1 MTDIYTPYMASTSDL
16 EAAFR
21 KESRLQPGEVRMLT
35 RILQEAE
42 LLPKGRRG
50 GWRQMPE
57 LTPVHCAIWL
67 VGLAVTRRSGLRN
80 VAGLRKRIERVLG
93 LVNKRKPEE
102 TFGGFMTQLITDYAD
117 GRFPELFMPLR
128 ILIINDDTNP
138 AAEFAF
144 SDPTREGKDDEYGEV
159 IFVAPEYLAKSKD
172 EIVGQKGTEFADAF
186 VIGAEVLF
194 TFREVF
200 APERE
205 SVGNDGGATAE

>member
-1 MTDIYTPYMASTSDL
+1 MATTSDL

-21 KESRLQPGEVRMLT
+21 KESRLKPGEVRMLT
-35 RILQEAE
+35 RILQDAE

-50 GWRQMPE
+50 GWRNMPE
-57 LTPVHCAIWL
+57 LTTEHCAIWL

-93 LVNKRKPEE
+93 LVNKMEPEE
-102 TFGGFMTQLITDYAD
+102 TFGGFMAHLITDYAD
-117 GRFPELFMPLR
+117 DRYHERFLPLR
-128 ILIINDDTNP
+128 ILIVNDDTNP
-138 AAEFAF
+138 TAEVAF
-144 SDPTREGKDDEYGEV
+144 SDPTRQGKDDEYYEI

-172 EIVGQKGTEFADAF
+172 EILSQKGTAFADAF

-200 APERE
+200 GSEGK
-205 SVGNDGGATAE
+205 SVDNDGGADVLAEA